1 MTQNDLASDSFLSAA
16 QVRRFCGDITRVT
29 LYRWTRDP
37 TLEFPAPATV
47 NGHNYWRKSAI
58 LAWWENRL
66 ALKARPKTV
75 KNPNHRQRQT
85 TLGAVN
91 QPDTVK

>member
-1 MTQNDLASDSFLSAA
+1 MKQDDLDSDLFLSNAK
-16 QVRRFCGDITRVT
+16 VRRFCGDITRVT

-37 TLEFPAPATV
+37 ALEFPPPATV
-47 NGHNYWRKSAI
+47 NGHHYWRKSDV

-75 KNPNHRQRQT
+75 KNPNHRQSQT
-85 TLGAVN
+85 TLGAAN

>member
-1 MTQNDLASDSFLSAA
+1 MKMTD
-16 QVRRFCGDITRVT
+16 C
-29 LYRWTRDP
+29 
-37 TLEFPAPATV
+37 
-47 NGHNYWRKSAI
+47 HYWRKSAV

-75 KNPNHRQRQT
+75 KNPNHRQSQT
-85 TLGAVN
+85 TLGAAN